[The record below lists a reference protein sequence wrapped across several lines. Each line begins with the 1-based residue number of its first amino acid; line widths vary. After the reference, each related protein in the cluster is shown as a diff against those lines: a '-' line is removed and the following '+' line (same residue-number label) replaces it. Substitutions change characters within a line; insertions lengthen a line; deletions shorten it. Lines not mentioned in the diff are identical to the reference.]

1 MKSIKKITLLLLIAL
16 PVGLFS
22 SCESL
27 GIDDDE
33 DDEKVE
39 TLYVKF
45 MNETVS
51 AYTITTIQI
60 LHRGPVT
67 EPYETIDDTKW
78 SSDLLKDGERIAPGA
93 HKFFT
98 LEIPNGHFAIY
109 RLGVDDGNG
118 TEIMLHQQAGAD
130 LLSSPTITHWGSD
143 ERTVSCTIKYND
155 DSNRI
160 DIYGWSDWAGLE

>member
-33 DDEKVE
+33 NDEKVE

-45 MNETVS
+45 MNETAS

-67 EPYETIDDTKW
+67 SPYEIGDNPQW

-93 HKFFT
+93 H
-98 LEIPNGHFAIY
+98 
-109 RLGVDDGNG
+109 
-118 TEIMLHQQAGAD
+118 
-130 LLSSPTITHWGSD
+130 
-143 ERTVSCTIKYND
+143 
-155 DSNRI
+155 
-160 DIYGWSDWAGLE
+160 